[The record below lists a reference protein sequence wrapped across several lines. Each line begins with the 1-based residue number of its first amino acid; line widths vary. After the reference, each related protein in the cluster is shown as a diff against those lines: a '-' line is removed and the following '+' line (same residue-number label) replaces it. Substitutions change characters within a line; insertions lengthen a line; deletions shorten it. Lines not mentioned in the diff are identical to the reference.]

1 MLMEEFSSSSLGFIE
16 DLYLEYLDDP
26 ASVPDTWRD
35 YFKALPNGLASRDG
49 FGPTF
54 KPRSLFHAAP
64 DASTALQQTPA
75 QQTLQGE
82 ADTDLQYKMGM
93 LIRNYRVR
101 GHILA
106 DLDPLGLVEHEP
118 PIEMTP
124 EFYGFKDA
132 DLDRIVQSGTMA
144 GRTLREA
151 LARLKET
158 YCRTIGV
165 QFMHIDDYDVREWL
179 QTKMETSL
187 NRLELS
193 REEQFRILTKLTD
206 AVVFEDFIQKKYVGV
221 KSFSLQGAESLIPLL
236 DLAVEK
242 AGEQGVDEIV
252 FGMAHRGRL
261 NVLANVIGKPPR
273 QIFREFDDADAERYI
288 GRGDVK
294 YHLGYSRD
302 LETSGGKKIHM
313 SLSFNPSH
321 LEFVNPVVMGRVRA
335 KQDRFGDRVREKG
348 LGILIHGDAAFIG
361 EGVVQE
367 TLNLSELPGYRT
379 GGTLHVVLN
388 NQLGFT
394 TGPEQGRST
403 YYATDIA
410 KMLQSPIFHVNGE
423 DPEAV
428 AQVVSLAMDFRAQFK
443 RDVVIDLYAYRRFG
457 HNESDEPAFTQPL
470 MYEAIRKRDSVR
482 EGYLERLLELRDLSR
497 EEADTIETAVREHL
511 EAELAA
517 ARADD
522 YEVSYQAFQ
531 GLWNDFEGGP
541 DEAVAEAE
549 TKVDAEVLASLLDKL
564 TQVPDDFTPNSKI
577 KRLLGQRAEMAGGER
592 PLDWAAGE
600 ALALASLAAD
610 GYHIRMSG
618 QDVER
623 GTFSHRHAVLHD
635 AETNQTYVPLE
646 HLSDVQAGVDIINSP
661 LSETGVLGFEY
672 GYSLDWPDGLVVWEA
687 QYGDFVN
694 AGQVIIDQFIS
705 SSEDKW
711 RRLSGLVMLLPHGF
725 EGSGPEHSSARLE
738 RFLQLCAEDN
748 MQIMNL
754 TTPAQI
760 FHALRRQVLRKVRK
774 PMIIMS
780 PKSLLRHPQAV
791 STLNELAEG
800 AFQQVIPDDTVD
812 PKKVTRAL
820 LCSGK
825 VYYDLAAKREEEGR
839 DDVAIVRL
847 EELYPLPMTQLAAA
861 LQPYPADV
869 PVVWVQEEPEN
880 MGAWRF
886 LRVHWLGEVLG
897 HSFSGVTRP
906 ASASPATGSGNSH
919 KLEQAKLL
927 KEAFAEAKTQEKVA
941 S

>member
-1 MLMEEFSSSSLGFIE
+1 MNSSSLAFAE
-16 DLYLEYLDDP
+16 ELYLEYLNDP
-26 ASVPDTWRD
+26 DSVPEAWRA
-35 YFKALPNGLASRDG
+35 YFDEQPKNGLVGRTSLVPAFGAFSVFNPPGGTAAS
-49 FGPTF
+49 
-54 KPRSLFHAAP
+54 S
-64 DASTALQQTPA
+64 
-75 QQTLQGE
+75 E

-101 GHILA
+101 GHIMA
-106 DLDPLGLVEHEP
+106 DLDPLGLAHQEKMPV
-118 PIEMTP
+118 EMTP
-124 EFYGFKDA
+124 EFYDFTDA
-132 DLDRIVQSGTMA
+132 DMERVVQSGTMA
-144 GRTLREA
+144 GRSLSEA
-151 LARLKET
+151 LERLKET
-158 YCRTIGV
+158 YCRSIGV
-165 QFMHIDDYDVREWL
+165 QFMHIDDFEVRDWL
-179 QTKMETSL
+179 QQRMETSL
-187 NRLELS
+187 NRLEMD

-221 KSFSLQGAESLIPLL
+221 KSFSLQGAESLIPML
-236 DLAVEK
+236 DLAVDK
-242 AGEQGVDEIV
+242 AGEQGIDEIV

-273 QIFREFDDADAERYI
+273 QIFREFDDADAEEYF

-302 LETSGGKKIHM
+302 LTTSSGKKIHM

-321 LEFVNPVVMGRVRA
+321 LEFINPVVMGRVRA
-335 KQDRFGDRVREKG
+335 KQDRFGDEAHDRG
-348 LGILIHGDAAFIG
+348 LAVLIHGDAAFIG

-367 TLNLSELPGYRT
+367 TLNMSELPGYEI

-394 TGPEQGRST
+394 TGPEQGRSS

-428 AQVVSLAMDFRAQFK
+428 AQVVMLAMEFRAKFK

-457 HNESDEPAFTQPL
+457 HNESDEPAFTQPV
-470 MYEAIRKRDSVR
+470 MYNVIKKRDSVR
-482 EGYLERLLELRDLSR
+482 EGYLERLLAMNEISRDEADAI
-497 EEADTIETAVREHL
+497 EEARREHL
-511 EAELAA
+511 EQELEA

-522 YEVSYQAFQ
+522 YETTYQAYE
-531 GLWNDFEGGP
+531 GVWDGYEGGADDDVP
-541 DEAVAEAE
+541 EVATGVAKEELSGLLE
-549 TKVDAEVLASLLDKL
+549 TL
-564 TQVPDDFTPNSKI
+564 TQVPGTFTPNSKI
-577 KRLLGQRAEMAGGER
+577 KRGMSNRLEMAQGEK

-600 ALALASLAAD
+600 ALAFATLLTK
-610 GYHIRMSG
+610 GCHIRMSG

-635 AETNQTYVPLE
+635 AETDEHYTPLN
-646 HLSDVQAGVDIINSP
+646 HLADEQGRLDIVNSP

-672 GYSLDWPDGLVVWEA
+672 GYSLDWPDGLVIWEA

-711 RRLSGLVMLLPHGF
+711 RRLTGLVMLLPHGF

-748 MQIMNL
+748 MQVMNL

-760 FHALRRQVLRKVRK
+760 FHALRRQVLRKLRK
-774 PMIIMS
+774 PMIVMS
-780 PKSLLRHPQAV
+780 PKSLLRHAKAV
-791 STLNELAEG
+791 SSLEELAEG
-800 AFQQVIPDDTVD
+800 HFQQVIPDAEANPD
-812 PKKVTRAL
+812 KLERIL

-825 VYYDLAAKREEEGR
+825 VYYDLLAKREEEER
-839 DDVAIVRL
+839 DDIALVRL
-847 EELYPLPMTQLAAA
+847 EELYPVPMKQLGEA
-861 LQPYPADV
+861 LEPYPKDV

-886 LRVHWLGEVLG
+886 LRSQWLLELAG
-897 HSFSGVTRP
+897 HEFSGVYRQ
-906 ASASPATGSGNSH
+906 ASASPATGSGASH
-919 KLEQAKLL
+919 KLEQQNLL
-927 KEAFAEAKTQEKVA
+927 ERAFGETKKKVDA
-941 S
+941 

>member
-1 MLMEEFSSSSLGFIE
+1 MQEDVNSSSLDFAE
-16 DLYLEYLDDP
+16 ELYLEYLNDP
-26 ASVPDTWRD
+26 ASVPEEWRA
-35 YFKALPNGLASRDG
+35 YFEKMPKNGLANRETLKPS
-49 FGPTF
+49 F
-54 KPRSLFHAAP
+54 KPRSLFNPAGAVASGLAASSQA
-64 DASTALQQTPA
+64 ASSEL
-75 QQTLQGE
+75 
-82 ADTDLQYKMGM
+82 DTDLQYKMGM

-101 GHILA
+101 GHIMA
-106 DLDPLGLVEHEP
+106 DVDPLGLLKHET

-124 EFYGFKDA
+124 EFYGFDDA
-132 DLDRIVQSGTMA
+132 DLDRTVQSGTMA

-151 LARLKET
+151 LERLQET
-158 YCRTIGV
+158 YCRSIGV

-179 QTKMETSL
+179 QTRMETSL

-193 REEQFRILTKLTD
+193 RDEQFRILSKLTD

-261 NVLANVIGKPPR
+261 NVLANIIGKPPR

-302 LETSGGKKIHM
+302 LETSAGKKIHM

-335 KQDRFGDRVREKG
+335 KQDRFGDREREKG

-367 TLNLSELPGYRT
+367 TLNLSELDGYEI

-394 TGPEQGRST
+394 TGPEQGRSS

-443 RDVVIDLYAYRRFG
+443 RDVVVDLYAYRRFG

-470 MYEAIRKRDSVR
+470 MYEAIRKRASVR
-482 EGYLERLLELRDLSR
+482 EGYLERLLELRDISR
-497 EEADTIETAVREHL
+497 EEADAIEAARRENL
-511 EAELAA
+511 EDELSA

-541 DEAVAEAE
+541 DEDVAEAE
-549 TKVDAEVLASLLDKL
+549 TKVDAETLASLLEKL
-564 TQVPDDFTPNSKI
+564 TQVPEDFTPNSKI
-577 KRLLGQRAEMAGGER
+577 TRLLGQRAEMASGER
-592 PLDWAAGE
+592 LLDWAAGE

-635 AETNQTYVPLE
+635 AETGETYTPLE

-748 MQIMNL
+748 LQIMNL

-760 FHALRRQVLRKVRK
+760 FHALRRQVLRKLRK
-774 PMIIMS
+774 PMIVMS

-791 STLNELAEG
+791 SSLADLAEG
-800 AFQQVIPDDTVD
+800 SFQQTIPDNTVD
-812 PKKVTRAL
+812 PKKVTRVL

-825 VYYDLAAKREEEGR
+825 VYYDLAAKREEVGR

-847 EELYPLPMTQLAAA
+847 EEIYPLPMTQLAAA

-886 LRVHWLGEVLG
+886 LRVHWLGELLG
-897 HSFSGVTRP
+897 HAFSGVTRE

-927 KEAFAEAKTQEKVA
+927 REAFAEGKAQEKVA